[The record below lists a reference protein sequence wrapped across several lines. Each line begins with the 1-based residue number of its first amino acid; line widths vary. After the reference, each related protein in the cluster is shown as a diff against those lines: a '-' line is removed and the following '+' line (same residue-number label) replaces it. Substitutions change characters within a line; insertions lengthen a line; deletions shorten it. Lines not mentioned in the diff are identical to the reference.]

1 MLEKYL
7 IEWCSSTLSSLKTA
21 SLFNW
26 FYTWD
31 GLTREDVYKNVKDM
45 NTIFEEKGISIEILR
60 ENEKSA
66 LIYVYRIKRLQKD
79 LEQEKTWKLL
89 KKCGYTCCDVKYSIA
104 HLKERL
110 RNLNDFPHEIGLFLD
125 YPVED
130 VIGFIENKGD
140 NFKCCGYWKVYGDE
154 SAAVKQ
160 FARYDKCRL
169 IYTKLWNAGRSILK
183 LTVAA

>member
-1 MLEKYL
+1 MVFFH
-7 IEWCSSTLSSLKTA
+7 S
-21 SLFNW
+21 
-26 FYTWD
+26 
-31 GLTREDVYKNVKDM
+31 
-45 NTIFEEKGISIEILR
+45 GISKNRQFVQLVLYMGWI
-60 ENEKSA
+60 
-66 LIYVYRIKRLQKD
+66 RLQED
-79 LEQEKTWKLL
+79 LKQEKTWELL

-110 RNLNDFPHEIGLFLD
+110 RNLNNFPHEIGLFLD